1 MKAISKMTNNNPEL
15 ENLIDDFIITSQNAL
30 SMNWIISPLDY
41 FWIDGKKTFDKVF
54 HTVSTPSIAVDE
66 QIAQILFRNL
76 LMQVNF
82 RAKFMVA
89 GYMIEPHL
97 KKFSLEIEQ
106 GFLSF
111 YSLDFISTITNW
123 IFVFEGVIR
132 ELFGLS
138 SQKDILKFDK
148 WTTMNSDDNYEQKLL
163 DIFTQSLQGFVE
175 NILFKSVDDKNL
187 TVINRHILS
196 HGKVYNKAFY
206 NQANALRLVFALDSL
221 LMIEMIQNQN
231 FPKILNTSK
240 IQEES
245 IVNRTKLYQHLLKK
259 NFDDYNL
266 LKVEVLKEHLEK

>member
-1 MKAISKMTNNNPEL
+1 MASNNPEL
-15 ENLIDDFIITSQNAL
+15 KNLIDDFVITSKNAL

-54 HTVSTPSIAVDE
+54 HSVSTPSSEIDE
-66 QIAQILFRNL
+66 QLAPLLFRNL
-76 LMQVNF
+76 LMQVDF
-82 RAKFMVA
+82 RAKFIVA
-89 GYMIEPHL
+89 GYMREQHL

-106 GFLSF
+106 GLLSF
-111 YSLDFISTITNW
+111 YSLDFISSITNL

-148 WTTMNSDDNYEQKLL
+148 WVAINSDDRYEQKLL
-163 DIFTQSLQGFVE
+163 DIFTQSLQGFVK
-175 NILFKSVDDKNL
+175 NVLFKSADDKNS
-187 TVINRHILS
+187 TTINRHILS

-206 NQANALRLVFALDSL
+206 NQANALKLLFALDSL

-231 FPKILNTSK
+231 FPKMFDISK
-240 IQEES
+240 TQEES
-245 IVNRTKLYQHLLKK
+245 IIKRTKLYQYYLKK

-266 LKVEVLKEHLEK
+266 LKVEIMKEHLEKK